1 MPGKVKVKIVA
12 GRNLP
17 VMDRSSDT
25 TDAYVEVKL
34 GNTTFKTDVCR
45 KSLNPQWNSEWY
57 RFEMDDAELQDE
69 PLQIR
74 LMDHDTYSANDAIG
88 KVYLDLNP
96 LLLPPAGS
104 TAKAALADATNSLSG
119 EALLVVPGNTMSGWF
134 PVYDTMHGIRG
145 EVNVIVK
152 VELFSDFNKFRQSSC
167 GVQFFNS
174 STIPAGYQA
183 TVVHGMVEELVVSD
197 DPEYKWIDKIRTPRA
212 SNEARQTLFF
222 KLSGEV
228 QRRIGL
234 KVLDFGGNAVI
245 GYLQCF
251 DLEAECG
258 IVVRGLG
265 TAVTLVRVQE
275 PSHPLPCH
283 YAEDLDNQIA
293 PVFKNPV
300 LSVIPASPLRQTP
313 LEVKHVKGFL
323 APGSPKPRRS
333 KSPQLMQPFS
343 EYKPKRLGSY
353 ARSFSDNVPPCD
365 NVSLKVLF
373 EQEDMRGETV
383 SSHKKIFERLSSFPK
398 RKFRALRSNST
409 GNFSKKIPFIRSKS
423 DNVASSLIRSIM
435 DPNAFL
441 DRVPEGEE
449 GESRHSDADSVIHA
463 LRYEDGHLVP
473 ISSSSS
479 DSSDS
484 DVGDISDVSSMSST
498 SKEYT
503 KIETDR
509 NKCLK
514 ALASINKSTSIDNSM
529 ASSKTDEEVFEKDG
543 IKINN
548 SMKPGFASSV
558 HVVLTPDNDVESHQ
572 YSSLVK
578 FKDSPSPPPKQ
589 KNVLTS
595 LLRQDSFDVNSENR
609 RKRSDTPPLSEM
621 DPFMKFSFEGKSR
634 YKETFYGS
642 NTPVKR
648 VFKQPS
654 LDDELKSCF
663 VTNLSYPESVRHL
676 PTVSAGHLTSHRTV
690 HTIDVSDRSSPVSS
704 LVGSVEQFESSVS
717 ASLDV
722 PKGLI
727 ALCSEPKSKQEDD
740 VDKAFIAQT
749 EEKSPTEELPKT
761 NDTVDKILNNP
772 FKFPTE
778 APIDKITLI
787 AELTQQLND
796 SNSNSEELSKR
807 EYDLSITQSQFH
819 ESGMGFNVSEQK
831 LLVDPTILTH
841 KELSSTDEIE
851 YIIAKSN
858 SNIESKVKNVYNEGK
873 KDDIEITKHDDKSET
888 EAEDSVAESK
898 PVPVLNQ
905 ELLDQQTSKKNS
917 TDDNLSESSV
927 VTEHLVKNNQDETI
941 LSTESNLTKFLF
953 KGKAELKET
962 KTLTDGDENTAEEGD
977 RLNTKRREEKIPDG
991 DNNTPKEVNVQRS
1004 ECTEEKMIENPLQII
1019 YKEQEPNEPS
1029 KDNIEVKPQ
1038 ESSETVSN
1046 TKSTTENKQPSRP
1059 EGLER
1064 LAVENSVMTN
1074 RYETNLTP
1082 PLLPLVKSRSATG
1095 LVEPCSVPTP
1105 RTVPEDAATPGV
1117 VTLKSSQSPIKFNH
1131 NHMPGIHRRSSDS
1144 DLSITPKG
1152 NSLTSSGDRSSNAG
1166 GYRNLQPLSNKLA
1179 MKKEPL
1185 EVMEFPFLTMMK
1197 FPPGFVVHIAG
1208 TVTSRSVK
1216 LLERVANQ
1224 EEPESRDAW
1233 WKELRLEVRS
1243 HMKAMSCNAVI
1254 GYSENTTI
1262 CDDVCVLSA
1271 SGTAAVV
1278 NVKPVLV
1285 PPVSDTPEPPV
1296 VTKPPVTAP
1305 PISAPPTNTSMT
1317 TSLDRTDFER
1327 TSSFSQ
1333 STPLKPDGG
1342 GNKARHH
1349 SDSLEQPDS
1358 STNGCALCHLP
1369 FNPASV
1375 PLPMSTIRCAVC
1387 SKRKVPDLLLATVE
1401 PLEGLPVIGRTCLIH
1416 VCVTRPKQHARGE
1429 LNACVVSDSLPFI
1442 EYDIYKQLVNKLK
1455 VNGMNAVFGLKT
1467 QICLGEKL
1475 IAAVTSGTAV
1485 YLEPLPPPS
1494 MPSITAGESCAADSK
1509 LATVLRGLQDTVRKN
1524 REFYQVKTAG
1534 TSQESGD
1541 TAADGA
1547 GSDTEDSDDDLP
1559 DMDLHA
1565 GNKEACVF
1573 MVDDEQDM
1581 EAVSQLIDP
1590 HPPEGFFVTAT
1601 ETLPGLDELE
1611 VVRNLQMFTQIW
1623 RSRLPA
1629 TQPTSSM
1636 HKHFH
1641 RLLQG
1646 IYYKLRRMTPCA
1658 VGNIKFRLALPEPD
1672 EMQISIVGMAVG
1684 LGEMIKNVKSVRR
1697 RAGTL
1702 GASSKPESLNTSKK
1716 SDDGD
1721 MIFSLEEDQES
1732 NSAQSTK
1739 AARPKSPRPTR
1750 QSTHLPPRER
1760 YGVDLTPLSYVPGGH
1775 IERYLGNLNFFFIRE
1790 TSCIREGGG
1799 MSGFVHSFVAEVL
1812 AIIRAHVTA
1821 LGGNAMVAFFLNE
1834 CIILNNPHKNHGQ
1847 CLINVGGDA
1856 VSVSYVD

>member
-283 YAEDLDNQIA
+283 YAE
-293 PVFKNPV
+293 
-300 LSVIPASPLRQTP
+300 
-313 LEVKHVKGFL
+313 E
-323 APGSPKPRRS
+323 
-333 KSPQLMQPFS
+333 
-343 EYKPKRLGSY
+343 
-353 ARSFSDNVPPCD
+353 
-365 NVSLKVLF
+365 
-373 EQEDMRGETV
+373 
-383 SSHKKIFERLSSFPK
+383 
-398 RKFRALRSNST
+398 
-409 GNFSKKIPFIRSKS
+409 
-423 DNVASSLIRSIM
+423 
-435 DPNAFL
+435 
-441 DRVPEGEE
+441 
-449 GESRHSDADSVIHA
+449 
-463 LRYEDGHLVP
+463 
-473 ISSSSS
+473 
-479 DSSDS
+479 
-484 DVGDISDVSSMSST
+484 
-498 SKEYT
+498 
-503 KIETDR
+503 
-509 NKCLK
+509 
-514 ALASINKSTSIDNSM
+514 
-529 ASSKTDEEVFEKDG
+529 
-543 IKINN
+543 
-548 SMKPGFASSV
+548 
-558 HVVLTPDNDVESHQ
+558 
-572 YSSLVK
+572 
-578 FKDSPSPPPKQ
+578 
-589 KNVLTS
+589 
-595 LLRQDSFDVNSENR
+595 
-609 RKRSDTPPLSEM
+609 
-621 DPFMKFSFEGKSR
+621 
-634 YKETFYGS
+634 
-642 NTPVKR
+642 
-648 VFKQPS
+648 
-654 LDDELKSCF
+654 
-663 VTNLSYPESVRHL
+663 
-676 PTVSAGHLTSHRTV
+676 
-690 HTIDVSDRSSPVSS
+690 
-704 LVGSVEQFESSVS
+704 
-717 ASLDV
+717 
-722 PKGLI
+722 
-727 ALCSEPKSKQEDD
+727 
-740 VDKAFIAQT
+740 
-749 EEKSPTEELPKT
+749 
-761 NDTVDKILNNP
+761 
-772 FKFPTE
+772 
-778 APIDKITLI
+778 
-787 AELTQQLND
+787 
-796 SNSNSEELSKR
+796 
-807 EYDLSITQSQFH
+807 
-819 ESGMGFNVSEQK
+819 
-831 LLVDPTILTH
+831 
-841 KELSSTDEIE
+841 
-851 YIIAKSN
+851 
-858 SNIESKVKNVYNEGK
+858 
-873 KDDIEITKHDDKSET
+873 
-888 EAEDSVAESK
+888 
-898 PVPVLNQ
+898 
-905 ELLDQQTSKKNS
+905 
-917 TDDNLSESSV
+917 
-927 VTEHLVKNNQDETI
+927 
-941 LSTESNLTKFLF
+941 
-953 KGKAELKET
+953 
-962 KTLTDGDENTAEEGD
+962 
-977 RLNTKRREEKIPDG
+977 
-991 DNNTPKEVNVQRS
+991 
-1004 ECTEEKMIENPLQII
+1004 
-1019 YKEQEPNEPS
+1019 
-1029 KDNIEVKPQ
+1029 
-1038 ESSETVSN
+1038 
-1046 TKSTTENKQPSRP
+1046 
-1059 EGLER
+1059 
-1064 LAVENSVMTN
+1064 
-1074 RYETNLTP
+1074 
-1082 PLLPLVKSRSATG
+1082 
-1095 LVEPCSVPTP
+1095 
-1105 RTVPEDAATPGV
+1105 TVPEDAATPGV

-1152 NSLTSSGDRSSNAG
+1152 STRKRNSLTSSGDRSSNAG